1 VNRTAYLVDGFNLYH
16 SLVDAQRDSHGVT
29 AKWLDLTALCM
40 RFLKTSAELRGEPAT
55 LVGIYYF
62 SAMPTHR
69 SADQQARHALYM
81 RCLVGTGVHVSLS
94 QFKRHKE
101 KETDVAIASKL
112 FELCYEDSADCVVL
126 VTGDTDLAPAIR
138 TCQRLFPKKTMIFA
152 LPYLRANDELRR
164 LARGSFKIRAKTYSA
179 NQFPDPLI
187 LPDGTVITK
196 PGSW

>member
-1 VNRTAYLVDGFNLYH
+1 
-16 SLVDAQRDSHGVT
+16 VT

-101 KETDVAIASKL
+101 KETDVAMASKL
-112 FELCYEDSADCVVL
+112 FEICYEDRADSVVL
-126 VTGDTDLAPAIR
+126 VTGDTDLSPAVR
-138 TCQRLFPKKTMIFA
+138 TCQRLFPTKTMIFA
-152 LPYLRANDELRR
+152 LPYRRANDELRL
-164 LARGSFKIRAKTYSA
+164 LAPGSFKIRAKTYFA
-179 NQFPDPLI
+179 NQFSDPLV
-187 LPDGTVITK
+187 LPDGTTIAK
-196 PGSW
+196 PSNW